1 MAVVAAGC
9 AAPSPSAS
17 PVRPSPVQAS
27 PNPGLVA
34 FETHVRDTIASQGS
48 LVRELAAATSGSNDQ
63 LGLVARRLADWADA
77 EQAWLDEHPADAC
90 FKDAWQTYQGGVDHV
105 AAAAAAFAG
114 LAAGPSPPSD
124 VAGQEAAVALA
135 TGTSSLGA
143 AADLANQARAT
154 CR

>member
-1 MAVVAAGC
+1 VT
-9 AAPSPSAS
+9 
-17 PVRPSPVQAS
+17 PSPVQAS

-34 FETHVRDTIASQGS
+34 FETHMREAVASQGS

-63 LGLVARRLADWADA
+63 LGLVARRLAEWADA
-77 EQAWLDEHPADAC
+77 EAAWLDEHPADAC
-90 FKDAWQTYQGGVDHV
+90 FDDAWQTYRSGVEDV

-114 LAAGPSPPSD
+114 LAARPSPPSD
-124 VAGQEAAVALA
+124 AEGQEAAVALA

-143 AADLANQARAT
+143 AADLANQARAA